1 VEGATIHYAGRKVG
15 ELVSP
20 TELNAASI
28 GWDGDAIGSSL
39 SHDLSLPSES
49 TAHSYRKY
57 IVRNLN
63 MCGFSQTYILE
74 LSTKGRYRRTTMRNN
89 KLK

>member
-57 IVRNLN
+57 IVQESEHVRIL
-63 MCGFSQTYILE
+63 SDLYI
-74 LSTKGRYRRTTMRNN
+74 RTFH
-89 KLK
+89 